1 MSATLTTLN
10 QILQDDYQ
18 QDLVESINQGSF
30 IISQFDKNTSRVDG
44 RRAFHAVHVKR
55 SSGVGNRGDN
65 ELLPN
70 AGNQTYINPTV
81 PLRYTYGRIQITG
94 PTIAATEGGRAS
106 FVDGIDEEM
115 KRIQMD
121 MVRDL
126 NRQAWGT
133 SDGVICGLTVAA
145 NTVTVGIDTADQVD
159 QIYRQLGDDGS
170 YLEVDIGTA
179 TPFTDEYSA
188 AGLFVESVDTTNG
201 TVTFSSAVTTTAG
214 SKLVRHGSGGSST
227 NSGNPGDGQRELTGM
242 RTMVGTGNVYGITA
256 STYPTWQSGTSTSVG
271 QLTETKVNKMIQQQ
285 EMKSGMP
292 INLLVG
298 SDGVG
303 RAVSAMLEATRRHVN
318 TVDLKAGWTGVQWS
332 VPLEGMRQG
341 GPVALTFDRD
351 CPSQSL
357 YGLNMS
363 AFIHYSLRDYEW
375 MQRDG
380 SVVRAVSNYDAY
392 EATMFR
398 YHELAVMQRNCH
410 FVMTGI
416 TEAN

>member
-18 QDLVESINQGSF
+18 QDLVESINNGSF
-30 IISQFDKNTSRVDG
+30 IISQMEKNTSRVSG

-55 SSGVGNRGDN
+55 SSGVGNRADN
-65 ELLPN
+65 ESLPN

-81 PLRYTYGRIQITG
+81 PLRYSYGRIQITG
-94 PTIAATEGGRAS
+94 PSIAATEGGRAS

-121 MVRDL
+121 MIRDL

-133 SDGVICGLTVAA
+133 SDGVICGLTVAN
-145 NTVTVGIDTADQVD
+145 NTTTIGIDTADQVD

-179 TPFTDEYSA
+179 TPYNDEYSS
-188 AGLFVESVDTTNG
+188 AGLYVESVDTTNG
-201 TVTFSSAVTTTAG
+201 TITVTTAITTTAG
-214 SKLVRHGSGGSST
+214 SKLVRHGSGGAST
-227 NSGNPGDGQRELTGM
+227 NSGNPNDGQRELTGM
-242 RTMVGTGNVYGITA
+242 QTMVGTGNVYGITA

-271 QLTETKVNKMIQQQ
+271 QLTETKVNKLIQQQ

-292 INLLVG
+292 ITLLVG
-298 SDGVG
+298 TDGVG
-303 RAVSAMLEATRRHVN
+303 RAASAMLEATRRHVN

-332 VPLEGMRQG
+332 VPLEGMRRS
-341 GPVALTFDRD
+341 GPIALTFDRD
-351 CPSQSL
+351 VPTQRL
-357 YGLNMS
+357 YGLHMP
-363 AFIHYSLRDYEW
+363 AFIHYSLKEFEW

-380 SVVRAVSNYDAY
+380 SVVRAVADKDAY
-392 EATMFR
+392 EATMYR

-410 FVMTGI
+410 FVMTGV